1 MRFFKPHIS
10 LIYNTGE
17 IFYHNI
23 SYIKVFLSCPHLSGI
38 RFMFPDNAHLIK
50 KHGRQWG
57 RCGLIRRKINLKWKN
72 HLPEIEQIF
81 GKNQIMW

>member
-23 SYIKVFLSCPHLSGI
+23 SYIKVFLSCPHLSGM
-38 RFMFPDNAHLIK
+38 RFMFPDNVHLGK
-50 KHGRQWG
+50 KTGAVVGPVRSYPPQN
-57 RCGLIRRKINLKWKN
+57 KLKVEK
-72 HLPEIEQIF
+72 PSS
-81 GKNQIMW
+81 GD